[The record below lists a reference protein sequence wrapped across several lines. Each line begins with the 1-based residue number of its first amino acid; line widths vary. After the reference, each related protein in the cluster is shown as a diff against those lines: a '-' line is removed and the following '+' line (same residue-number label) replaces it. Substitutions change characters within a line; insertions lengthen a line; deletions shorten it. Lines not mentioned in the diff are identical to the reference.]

1 MVALQVTGMTCD
13 GCARAV
19 EKVIKT
25 QDPNAAVAI
34 HLDTGRVEANTT
46 ATAAALVQAIE
57 AAGYG
62 AKAA

>member
-1 MVALQVTGMTCD
+1 MTCD